1 MNKNAP
7 KVSVVM
13 SCYNA
18 EKYLRPAIDSIL
30 NQTFCDFE
38 FIIWNDGST
47 DSTEEI
53 IKSYS
58 DSRIRY
64 FYHENTGLGRA
75 LNLACKEALGEYIAR
90 MDADDIALPNR
101 FEKEVEFLDK
111 NKDYILVSSA
121 VNYINEEGEYLGRS
135 FPYTWDCIIKGAIYS
150 SSFIVHPAVMF
161 RRISYLAS
169 DGYMNVFGGEDIVL
183 WGRMQKYGKYANLSI
198 PLLNYRLLSDS
209 LSHCVTDNFYTKI
222 LREFRRKMAAEEKVN
237 ENDLLLHNQIFVYA
251 KRLRSSVQN
260 QSRKSFPEVSYR
272 INHLYGL
279 FSKYLKENIL
289 NSILVFG
296 KNIYGYLKYSLKK

>member
-1 MNKNAP
+1 MDKNAP
-7 KVSVVM
+7 KISVVM

-111 NKDYILVSSA
+111 HEDYILVSSA
-121 VNYINEEGEYLGRS
+121 VNYIDEGGNYLGRS
-135 FPYTWDCIIKGAIYS
+135 FPYTWDKIIKRVVFKTS
-150 SSFIVHPAVMF
+150 LIVHPAVMY
-161 RRISYLAS
+161 RRDAYCSS
-169 DGYMNVFGGEDIVL
+169 SEYMDILGGEDRVL
-183 WGRMQKYGKYANLSI
+183 WGRMINYGKYKNLSI
-198 PLLNYRLLSDS
+198 PLLNYRILPNS
-209 LSHCVTDNFYTKI
+209 LSHVNVGSPYSFI
-222 LREFRRKMAAEEKVN
+222 LRGLREKMARDEVVEEC
-237 ENDLLLHNQIFVYA
+237 DILLHNQVYLYA
-251 KRLRSSVQN
+251 KEYSCRKNVGIKSNVSEVNKLSAIYDNISRFIPSSILEKAIILSKN
-260 QSRKSFPEVSYR
+260 
-272 INHLYGL
+272 LYGIL
-279 FSKYLKENIL
+279 F
-289 NSILVFG
+289 FR
-296 KNIYGYLKYSLKK
+296 

>member
-121 VNYINEEGEYLGRS
+121 VNYINKEGEYLGRS
-135 FPYTWDCIIKGAIYS
+135 FPYTWDRILKRVVFTKS
-150 SSFIVHPAVMF
+150 LIVHPAVMY
-161 RRISYLAS
+161 RRNAYLAS
-169 DGYMNVFGGEDIVL
+169 NGYMNILGGEDRVL
-183 WGRMQKYGKYANLSI
+183 WGRMMHLGKYANLAI
-198 PLLNYRLLSDS
+198 PLLNYRILINS
-209 LSHCVTDNFYTKI
+209 LSHVNAESPYAFI
-222 LREFRRKMAAEEKVN
+222 LRGLRKKIAKDEIVN
-237 ENDLLLHNQIFVYA
+237 ECDIQLHNQVFRYA
-251 KRLRSSVQN
+251 KEYGEKMTNTNGTTEVKKLSV
-260 QSRKSFPEVSYR
+260 
-272 INHLYGL
+272 LYDNLSAFVNKGILEWVILL
-279 FSKYLKENIL
+279 FKNVYGFLFLK
-289 NSILVFG
+289 
-296 KNIYGYLKYSLKK
+296 